1 MTVRIRHSVS
11 CLLATLA
18 ALAALLI
25 PGYQLSFPSKSSI
38 KTPMPQ
44 SVDILVVDRKNQF
57 HF

>member
-1 MTVRIRHSVS
+1 MTVRIRRSVS
-11 CLLATLA
+11 CLLAT
-18 ALAALLI
+18 LAALLI